1 MKLSK
6 LLIAGVGAT
15 ALLAASVSS
24 ASAGRLSFSA
34 TSASA
39 TWTTMTFSGGI
50 GTVQCEVI
58 LNGTLHSRTMN
69 KIRLSLMGYITAG
82 NVTRCARGG
91 ATILRETLPWH
102 VRYESFGGTLPN
114 ISGVRTLVVGLP
126 FRIREPT
133 FGIECLA
140 RSTPEEPMVLQYN
153 LDAGRQITT
162 ATVGGTVRCGGFTE
176 TFSGTSST
184 ISEAGG
190 ARVTVTLI

>member
-58 LNGTLHSRTMN
+58 LNGTLHSRTMH

-114 ISGVRTLVVGLP
+114 ITTVNTIVVGFAL
-126 FRIREPT
+126 RIREPT
-133 FGIECLA
+133 FGIECLL
-140 RSTPEEPMVLQYN
+140 RSTPEEPMTLQYN
-153 LDAGRQITT
+153 LNGSRQLAS
-162 ATVGGTVRCGGFTE
+162 ATVGGTIRCGGFSGSL
-176 TFSGTSST
+176 SGTSSS
-184 ISEAGG
+184 IAEAGG